1 MKKFLKILG
10 SIVVVVALAIAGILA
25 WAFSGQTDY
34 PVVGEVGELQV
45 AFADPEW
52 GGDALPEGMWCDR
65 YDGSNAMSPS
75 LLVAG
80 VPTDANAIVVNFNDE
95 MVFFLDE
102 GGGHGAIGFWVQ
114 PAAEIRLP
122 SVPPNT
128 RELGAEIFVEHG
140 PLIPFGIMGRGYLP
154 PCSGGMGNLYSAEV
168 LAVFKSEDDPSENRL
183 LARGYIA
190 LGHY

>member
-1 MKKFLKILG
+1 MLI
-10 SIVVVVALAIAGILA
+10 VALAIAGILA
-25 WAFSGQTDY
+25 WAFGGRTDY
-34 PVVGEVGELQV
+34 PIVGEVGELQV

-65 YDGSNAMSPS
+65 YDGSNARSPS

-80 VPTDANAIVVNFNDE
+80 VPIDANAIVVNFNDE

-190 LGHY
+190 LGRY